1 MEIFIPIGQMI
12 KDELERQERSVSWFA
27 RHLACDR
34 SNVYR
39 IFRKDNLDIKL
50 LMQVSVILEHD
61 FFADISSQ
69 FSQQ

>member
-1 MEIFIPIGQMI
+1 MRPIGLLI
-12 KDELERQERSVSWFA
+12 KAELERQERSVSWFA

-50 LMQVSVILEHD
+50 LMQISTILDHD
-61 FFADISSQ
+61 FFADISKTI
-69 FSQQ
+69 FKK